1 MSQPTRPRFAEF
13 QDLMRFRIMELVL
26 VSTPYDKFILEEA
39 GELSERL
46 YGEFRSL
53 DLHYPPAL
61 TGVSTGREALE
72 LARTRTGASLIITTP
87 RVRDMD
93 AAALAR
99 QVREEGLEAPIVL
112 MARDA
117 SELAGW
123 NGRAAEAGI
132 EGMFLWQ
139 GDAQVVVA
147 MAKTVEDRRNVE
159 HDVRECGVQVIIVIE
174 DLVRHWS
181 SFLPRMYQVL
191 LRNSQRVV
199 REGLNLSQKIL
210 RMRARPKILLC
221 TTYEE
226 AEAVFQAYHEDVM
239 GIVSDVEFPR
249 AGVSEP
255 LAGAEFAR
263 MVRSQHPDIPIIL
276 HSTKPGYE
284 ALANEIGAGFLLKG
298 SPLMLERLEDIML
311 EVFGFGDFIFHRP
324 DGEVVARASNL
335 AEMQK
340 CLASVPLDSML
351 YHSQRNHFSRWLK
364 ARTEFA
370 LARALR
376 PVTIRDFPSTE
387 ALRDGLYRAIDD
399 YRFDQ
404 RQHVVAEF
412 DRSNFDFSSDFY
424 RVGAGSIGG
433 KARGV
438 AFVRRTLGEYSMRRQ
453 FSGVEIG
460 VPQTVVIGTEV
471 FDSFLDD
478 NDLRSFALACDDDA
492 EIVRRFEEAP
502 LPEEIERDLEVFL
515 EHARWPL
522 AVRSSSL
529 LEDSQHHPFTG
540 VYDTLMLRNNAP
552 DAGSRMRD
560 LARAI
565 KRVYASTF
573 CRTAKGYIAATTY
586 RLEEEKMAVM
596 LQRVV
601 GAAHGPRYYPDFAGV
616 VRSHNFYP
624 VEPMQ
629 ADDGIAAVALGL
641 GCAVMN
647 EGASLRFCPKYP
659 QNLFELSSV
668 EDVLANTQRRFWA
681 LPLQGGDAD
690 PAMREVAFELAAADE
705 DGVLAS
711 VASTYSAQNYAIYD
725 GTSRP
730 GPRVVT
736 FAPVLKLGLFPLAEI
751 LQSLMEIGEEGMGT
765 AVEIEFAVTLA
776 RSPGEHHEFAVL
788 QLRPMT
794 LMSEA
799 ESLVVGPVV
808 PGSAVAHSRRVLGN
822 GRIEGVRDLV
832 VVDFQKFERA
842 HSREAAEEIGRIN
855 ARLLASRTP
864 YILIGVGRWG
874 SRDPWLGIPVTWDQ
888 VSGARVIVEAGMRDL
903 RVTPSQGSH
912 FFQNL
917 TAFNVGYFTVN
928 PELGEG
934 EVDWAWL
941 DEQVP
946 VSSRAHVRHIRLTEP
961 MVVAMNGKTGEGVV
975 LKPAA
980 PDRGEVAQSEGGTS

>member
-1 MSQPTRPRFAEF
+1 MSRTTRPRFAEF
-13 QDLMRFRIMELVL
+13 QDLMRFRIMELIL

-61 TGVSTGREALE
+61 TGVSTGKEALE
-72 LARTRTGASLIITTP
+72 LARSRSGAKLIITTP

-99 QVREEGLEAPIVL
+99 TVREEGLDAPVVL

-123 NGRAAEAGI
+123 SGRATEAGI
-132 EGMFLWQ
+132 EGTFLWQ

-147 MAKTVEDRRNVE
+147 MAKAVEDRRNVE
-159 HDVRECGVQVIIVIE
+159 RDVRECGVQVIIVIE

-226 AEAVFQAYHEDVM
+226 AEAVFRAYHDDVM

-263 MVRSQHPDIPIIL
+263 MVRSQHPDIPILL
-276 HSTKPGYE
+276 HSTKPAYE
-284 ALANEIGAGFLLKG
+284 ALAQEIGAGFLLKG
-298 SPLMLERLEDIML
+298 SALMLEQLEDIML
-311 EVFGFGDFIFHRP
+311 EVFGFGDFVFHSP
-324 DGEVVARASNL
+324 GGEVVARASNL
-335 AEMQK
+335 AEMQQV
-340 CLASVPLDSML
+340 LATLPADSML
-351 YHSQRNHFSRWLK
+351 YHAQRNHFSRWLK

-376 PVTIRDFPSTE
+376 PVTTADFPSPE
-387 ALRDGLYRAIDD
+387 AMREGLLGAIAD
-399 YRFDQ
+399 YRFEQ

-412 DRSNFDFSSDFY
+412 DRANFDFSSDFY
-424 RVGAGSIGG
+424 RLGGGSIGG

-438 AFVRRTLGEYSMRRQ
+438 AFLRRMLGEYGMRRR
-453 FSGVEIG
+453 FAGVEIG

-478 NDLRSFALACDDDA
+478 NDLRSFALACEDDA
-492 EIVRRFEEAP
+492 EITRRFEEAP
-502 LPEEIERDLEVFL
+502 LPGEIERDLEKFL
-515 EHARWPL
+515 DHARWPL

-552 DAGSRMRD
+552 DPGSRLKD
-560 LARAI
+560 LTRAI

-573 CRTAKGYIAATTY
+573 SCKAKGYIAATTY

-601 GAAHGPRYYPDFAGV
+601 GAPRGQRYYPDFAGV

-629 ADDGIAAVALGL
+629 AEDGIAAVALGL
-641 GCAVMN
+641 GCAVMS
-647 EGASLRFCPKYP
+647 EGSSLRFCPKYP
-659 QNLFELSSV
+659 QNLLELSSV

-681 LPLQGGDAD
+681 LPLDAADGG
-690 PAMREVAFELAAADE
+690 PAMREVAFDLTAADE

-711 VASTYSAQNYAIYD
+711 LASTYSAQNHAIYD
-725 GTSRP
+725 GTSRL

-736 FAPVLKLGLFPLAEI
+736 FAPILKLGVFPLAEI
-751 LQSLMEIGEEGMGT
+751 LQALMEIGEDGIGT
-765 AVEIEFAVTLA
+765 AVEIEFAATLG
-776 RSPGEHHEFAVL
+776 RSPHEQHEFAVL

-794 LMSEA
+794 LMTEA
-799 ESLVVGPVV
+799 ESLVVQPVV
-808 PGSAVAHSRRVLGN
+808 PGSAVAQSKRVLGN
-822 GRIEGVRDLV
+822 GRIEGIRDLV

-842 HSREAAEEIGRIN
+842 HSREAAEEIGRVN

-864 YILIGVGRWG
+864 YVLIGVGRWG

-917 TAFNVGYFTVN
+917 TSFNVGYFTVN

-934 EVDWAWL
+934 EVDWDWL
-941 DEQVP
+941 DAQEP
-946 VSSRAHVRHIRLTEP
+946 VSSKAHVRHIRLAEP
-961 MVVAMNGKTGEGVV
+961 MVVAMNGQTGEGVV
-975 LKPAA
+975 LKPAG
-980 PDRGEVAQSEGGTS
+980 PSGG